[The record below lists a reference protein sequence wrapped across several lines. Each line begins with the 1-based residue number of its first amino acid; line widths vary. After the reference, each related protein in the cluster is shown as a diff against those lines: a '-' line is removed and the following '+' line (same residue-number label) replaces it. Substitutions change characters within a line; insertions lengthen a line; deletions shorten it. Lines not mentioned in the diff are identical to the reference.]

1 MVVGFLVNSD
11 GFGGSLDFILH
22 VVHPIHIGYVL
33 RPRCVQITLRVIA
46 PEFSGSGSLDVVGGV
61 SA

>member
-22 VVHPIHIGYVL
+22 VVHPIHIGYV
-33 RPRCVQITLRVIA
+33 
-46 PEFSGSGSLDVVGGV
+46 
-61 SA
+61 